1 MCHQHSQAI
10 LGWRW
15 DEVLVP
21 SSRTGV
27 HVHCHWGFV
36 EQPGQRTSFGKAS
49 DLLGTLGDQT
59 RGGYSS
65 QDLFP
70 WESAERLMSI
80 TEAIYSEM
88 LLFLGHGSK
97 SFEYQFPKLGTIRWH
112 WSHFIHEETEAWIC
126 TFLRCHSYWRGV
138 EGCFLTSASVSV
150 HHGVFLSLKHRQ

>member
-1 MCHQHSQAI
+1 M
-10 LGWRW
+10 
-15 DEVLVP
+15 
-21 SSRTGV
+21 
-27 HVHCHWGFV
+27 

-49 DLLGTLGDQT
+49 DLLGTLVDQT

-97 SFEYQFPKLGTIRWH
+97 SFEYQFPKLGTIR
-112 WSHFIHEETEAWIC
+112 
-126 TFLRCHSYWRGV
+126 
-138 EGCFLTSASVSV
+138 
-150 HHGVFLSLKHRQ
+150 